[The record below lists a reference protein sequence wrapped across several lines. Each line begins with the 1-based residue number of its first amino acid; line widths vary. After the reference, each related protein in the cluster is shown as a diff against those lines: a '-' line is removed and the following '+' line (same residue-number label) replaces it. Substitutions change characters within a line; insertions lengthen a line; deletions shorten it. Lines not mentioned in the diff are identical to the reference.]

1 MAKSDMAKAFGGG
14 GGGDTYADPEGDTVD
29 ADEDE
34 DMPGDSDLPPDF
46 ESAYDAYEKT
56 PSAQTF
62 WDAVEACTAAP
73 SPKGGGLALLIGK
86 GKPKKN

>member
-14 GGGDTYADPEGDTVD
+14 GSDTYADPEDDTED
-29 ADEDE
+29 ADEDEDE

-73 SPKGGGLALLIGK
+73 KGGGLALLIGK
-86 GKPKKN
+86 GKPKK

>member
-1 MAKSDMAKAFGGG
+1 MAKAFGGG
-14 GGGDTYADPEGDTVD
+14 SDTYTDPEADTMD

-46 ESAYDAYEKT
+46 ESAYDSYAAN

-73 SPKGGGLALLIGK
+73 KGGIGLLLE
-86 GKPKKN
+86 GKPKSKKN